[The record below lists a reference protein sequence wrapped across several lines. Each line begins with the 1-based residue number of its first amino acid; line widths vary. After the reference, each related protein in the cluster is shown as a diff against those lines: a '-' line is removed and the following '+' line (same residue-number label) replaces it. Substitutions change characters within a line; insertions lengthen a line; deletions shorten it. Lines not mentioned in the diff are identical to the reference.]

1 MVDRIGQQLG
11 NYRLTRLLGQGG
23 FGKVYL
29 GEHIHL
35 SIQVAIKVLHDQLTG
50 NEMVQFRNEA
60 QAVARLRH
68 PHIVS
73 ILDFGVEGET
83 AFLIMEYAPNGT
95 LLERHRR
102 GTRLSLTTIVPYV
115 KQIADALQYAHQQRL
130 IHLDIKPE
138 NMLLGQHDEV
148 LLSDFGMNTVRTVR
162 NGEIT
167 FQQAIGTGAYMAPEQ
182 IEGHPRPASDQ
193 YALGIVVYEWMTGTW
208 PFQGETPVD
217 IIIKHLNAPPPPLR
231 THIPTISPD
240 VEQVV
245 LTALAK
251 DPKERF
257 GNVRAFAT
265 ALEQASQSTIMPPL
279 SERKQESI
287 HIFFSYARRD
297 QNLRDQLENHLS
309 NLKYRGL
316 ITTWHAREISAGE
329 ETIQQIDIHLNTA
342 HIILLLISADFLAS
356 EYCYSREMVR
366 ALQRHERGEAHVI
379 PVLLR
384 PVLFTDAPFAKLQP
398 LPTNGK
404 PIVNW
409 RNRDSAF
416 VDIALGIER
425 VVQKRLASA
434 SPEPLAAAVLPLQIP
449 TGFPGTLLPP
459 TPITQPAPIP
469 TGFPGTPLPSPPPP
483 GVPSI
488 SRRGLI
494 LVGLSLYSLL
504 STGVLLVQ
512 HPNFIPFVG
521 VIVGSLIL
529 LAGIISAIRALVKRA
544 QSRAA
549 HKQEQEQAQRR
560 QLEEAQR
567 REQEGAL
574 LRELEEARRSEQ
586 ERAYYGKALAAYEQ
600 ALRQNN
606 ADATAYRGKGNAL
619 VGLERYNEALTAFEQ
634 ALVLTPLPTTYVS
647 MGNVLVTLRRCDEA
661 VAAYEQ
667 ALALDATYAS
677 AYTGMSKAL
686 LQLGRTQEAEQA
698 HEQAKQLGDDEGV
711 PIGQITVQISEK
723 MQAQPDIEERMS
735 TAPLSTAAQAPTF
748 DDLSG
753 RVIKGRYQLL
763 IRQDTEVFAFVYI
776 ARDLADNSIYALKIL
791 RPELTTDEELLVR
804 FQREAQILAKFSDA
818 HIVRFVEYGKDNDVH
833 FIATEYIDGQN
844 LKYHMLTDG
853 RMELLRA
860 LDYTIQAAQGLV
872 AAFKH
877 GVVHRDIK
885 PQNILVNNQ
894 GIVKITDFGLA
905 WGQDLPRITQS
916 NVFMGTAYYIP
927 PEQAESGRSADTRS
941 DLYSLAVVLF
951 EMLTGQPPFE
961 GETAVD
967 IVVKHINE
975 KVPNVCQIRT
985 DLPLDVNTFMQKAM
999 AKSPAD
1005 RYQTPQAFI
1014 AALEEMQNLSSLHR
1028 EER

>member
-1 MVDRIGQQLG
+1 VVDRIGQQLG
-11 NYRLTRLLGQGG
+11 NYRLIRLLGRGG
-23 FGKVYL
+23 FGEVYL

-35 SIQVAIKVLHDQLTG
+35 GIQVAIKVLHDQMTG
-50 NEMVQFRNEA
+50 NEMVQFPNEA

-102 GTRLSLTTIVPYV
+102 GTRLPLTIIVPYV
-115 KQIADALQYAHQQRL
+115 KQIADALQYAHQQRV

-138 NMLLGQHDEV
+138 NMLLGQHYEV

-162 NGEIT
+162 NGEDT

-182 IEGHPRPASDQ
+182 IHGEPHPQSDQ
-193 YALGIVVYEWMTGTW
+193 YALGIVVYEWITGTW
-208 PFQGETPVD
+208 PFQGETPID
-217 IIIKHLNAPPPPLR
+217 IVIKHLNAPPPPLR

-251 DPKERF
+251 DPKQRF

-265 ALEQASQSTIMPPL
+265 ALEQASQSTIMAPL
-279 SERKQESI
+279 SERKPESI

-316 ITTWHAREISAGE
+316 ITTWHAREISTGE

-342 HIILLLISADFLAS
+342 HVILLLISADFLAS
-356 EYCYSREMVR
+356 EYCYSREMAR
-366 ALQRHERGEAHVI
+366 ALHRHERGEAHVI

-404 PIVNW
+404 PVANW

-434 SPEPLAAAVLPLQIP
+434 SPVPSAEIVLP
-449 TGFPGTLLPP
+449 
-459 TPITQPAPIP
+459 ARIP
-469 TGFPGTPLPSPPPP
+469 TGFPGTPLPPIVIAPSGPIATGFPGAPLPSPPSLV
-483 GVPSI
+483 VPSR

-494 LVGLSLYSLL
+494 LVGLSLLGLFSA
-504 STGVLLVQ
+504 GILLVQ

-529 LAGIISAIRALVKRA
+529 FAGIISAIRALVKRA
-544 QSRAA
+544 QSRASRR
-549 HKQEQEQAQRR
+549 QEQEEPQRR
-560 QLEEAQR
+560 QLEEGR
-567 REQEGAL
+567 RQEQEEAR

-586 ERAYYGKALAAYEQ
+586 ERAYYEKALAAYEH

-619 VGLERYNEALTAFEQ
+619 VGLERYDEALTAFEQ
-634 ALVLTPLPTTYVS
+634 AGVLTPLPTAYVS
-647 MGNVLVTLRRCDEA
+647 MGNVLVTLGRCDEA

-667 ALALDATYAS
+667 ALALDAMYAS
-677 AYTGMSKAL
+677 AYAGMSKAL

-698 HEQAKQLGDDEGV
+698 HEQAKQLGEDD
-711 PIGQITVQISEK
+711 
-723 MQAQPDIEERMS
+723 
-735 TAPLSTAAQAPTF
+735 
-748 DDLSG
+748 
-753 RVIKGRYQLL
+753 
-763 IRQDTEVFAFVYI
+763 
-776 ARDLADNSIYALKIL
+776 
-791 RPELTTDEELLVR
+791 
-804 FQREAQILAKFSDA
+804 
-818 HIVRFVEYGKDNDVH
+818 
-833 FIATEYIDGQN
+833 
-844 LKYHMLTDG
+844 
-853 RMELLRA
+853 
-860 LDYTIQAAQGLV
+860 
-872 AAFKH
+872 
-877 GVVHRDIK
+877 
-885 PQNILVNNQ
+885 
-894 GIVKITDFGLA
+894 
-905 WGQDLPRITQS
+905 
-916 NVFMGTAYYIP
+916 
-927 PEQAESGRSADTRS
+927 
-941 DLYSLAVVLF
+941 
-951 EMLTGQPPFE
+951 
-961 GETAVD
+961 
-967 IVVKHINE
+967 
-975 KVPNVCQIRT
+975 
-985 DLPLDVNTFMQKAM
+985 
-999 AKSPAD
+999 
-1005 RYQTPQAFI
+1005 
-1014 AALEEMQNLSSLHR
+1014 
-1028 EER
+1028 

>member
-11 NYRLTRLLGQGG
+11 NYRLIRLLGRGG
-23 FGKVYL
+23 FGEVYL
-29 GEHIHL
+29 GEHNHL
-35 SIQVAIKVLHDQLTG
+35 GIQVAIKVLHGQMTG

-102 GTRLSLTTIVPYV
+102 GTRLPLTTIVPYV

-130 IHLDIKPE
+130 IHMDIKPE

-148 LLSDFGMNTVRTVR
+148 LLSDFGTLATDRYKQTDVQHV
-162 NGEIT
+162 
-167 FQQAIGTGAYMAPEQ
+167 IGTGAYMAPEQ
-182 IEGHPRPASDQ
+182 IYGKPHPQSDQ
-193 YALGIVVYEWMTGTW
+193 YALGIVVYEWITGTW
-208 PFQGETPVD
+208 PFQGETPID
-217 IIIKHLNAPPPPLR
+217 IVIKHLNAPPPPLR

-240 VEQVV
+240 VEWVV

-251 DPKERF
+251 DPKQRF

-265 ALEQASQSTIMPPL
+265 ALEQASQSTIMAPL

-342 HIILLLISADFLAS
+342 HVILLLISADFMAS
-356 EYCYSREMVR
+356 EYCYSREMWW
-366 ALQRHERGEAHVI
+366 ALQRHERGEARVI
-379 PVLLR
+379 PVLLH
-384 PVLFTDAPFAKLQP
+384 PVLFTDTPFAKLQP

-416 VDIALGIER
+416 VDIARGIER
-425 VVQKRLASA
+425 VVQELLASA
-434 SPEPLAAAVLPLQIP
+434 SPTLPLVIAQSGAIA
-449 TGFPGTLLPP
+449 TGASSRPPGATIGEASEESLR
-459 TPITQPAPIP
+459 
-469 TGFPGTPLPSPPPP
+469 PP
-483 GVPSI
+483 GVS
-488 SRRGLI
+488 SRRRRGFI
-494 LVGLSLYSLL
+494 LGGLSLLGLL
-504 STGVLLVQ
+504 SAGILLVQ

-529 LAGIISAIRALVKRA
+529 LSGIISAIRALVKRA

-634 ALVLTPLPTTYVS
+634 AVVLTPLPTTYVS
-647 MGNVLVTLRRCDEA
+647 MGNVLVTLRRRDQA

-667 ALALDATYAS
+667 ALALDASYAS

-698 HEQAKQLGDDEGV
+698 HEQAKQLGDD
-711 PIGQITVQISEK
+711 
-723 MQAQPDIEERMS
+723 D
-735 TAPLSTAAQAPTF
+735 
-748 DDLSG
+748 
-753 RVIKGRYQLL
+753 
-763 IRQDTEVFAFVYI
+763 
-776 ARDLADNSIYALKIL
+776 
-791 RPELTTDEELLVR
+791 
-804 FQREAQILAKFSDA
+804 
-818 HIVRFVEYGKDNDVH
+818 
-833 FIATEYIDGQN
+833 
-844 LKYHMLTDG
+844 
-853 RMELLRA
+853 
-860 LDYTIQAAQGLV
+860 
-872 AAFKH
+872 
-877 GVVHRDIK
+877 
-885 PQNILVNNQ
+885 
-894 GIVKITDFGLA
+894 
-905 WGQDLPRITQS
+905 
-916 NVFMGTAYYIP
+916 
-927 PEQAESGRSADTRS
+927 
-941 DLYSLAVVLF
+941 
-951 EMLTGQPPFE
+951 
-961 GETAVD
+961 
-967 IVVKHINE
+967 
-975 KVPNVCQIRT
+975 
-985 DLPLDVNTFMQKAM
+985 
-999 AKSPAD
+999 
-1005 RYQTPQAFI
+1005 
-1014 AALEEMQNLSSLHR
+1014 
-1028 EER
+1028 